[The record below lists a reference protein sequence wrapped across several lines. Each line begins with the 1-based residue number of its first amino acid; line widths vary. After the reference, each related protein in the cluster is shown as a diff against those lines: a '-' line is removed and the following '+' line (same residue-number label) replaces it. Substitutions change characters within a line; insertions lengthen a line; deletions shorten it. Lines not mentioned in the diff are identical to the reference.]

1 MVRWGGAMDEA
12 PETGDIEGLD
22 ELTLAV
28 RDLIGESR
36 ELVGRVAQATGQH
49 ENDMAAVGMLIQ
61 FGPMGAAELARRLG
75 IRSATASVL
84 VDRLERDGHAVRVR
98 DTVDRRRVVI
108 TETPAARAAN
118 LAAWWPAI
126 REIDRV
132 CRAVPAAQ
140 RAAALDLLAALT
152 AATARG
158 ASVSGRGDTPA
169 DGV

>member
-1 MVRWGGAMDEA
+1 MGDEH
-12 PETGDIEGLD
+12 DVDGLD

-28 RDLIGESR
+28 RDLIAASR
-36 ELVGRVAQATGQH
+36 ELVGHIAAASGQH

-108 TETPAARAAN
+108 TETPAARQTN
-118 LAAWWPAI
+118 LAAWWPVI
-126 REIDRV
+126 EEIDRV
-132 CRAVPAAQ
+132 CRALPADR
-140 RAAALDLLAALT
+140 RAVAFELLGELT
-152 AATARG
+152 AATERG
-158 ASVSGRGDTPA
+158 ARA
-169 DGV
+169 AAEM

>member
-1 MVRWGGAMDEA
+1 MRWGGPVDDARA
-12 PETGDIEGLD
+12 GGDIDDLD

-36 ELVGRVAQATGQH
+36 ELVGRIAQATGQH

-108 TETPAARAAN
+108 SETPAARAAN

-126 REIDRV
+126 HEIDQV
-132 CRAVPAAQ
+132 CRAVPADQ
-140 RAAALDLLAALT
+140 RAAAFDLLAQLT

-158 ASVSGRGDTPA
+158 APARGAAPA
-169 DGV
+169 DGA